1 MRLATLQTGKAF
13 ILYDAGILCDAMAAP
28 QITPA
33 WFTPA
38 FWQARDAVTGQA
50 PGRGASL
57 FISASAVVPSDA
69 QWVLRTYLRGG
80 FAARISETR
89 YVWTGLERTRAFRE
103 MRLNA
108 ALHERGL
115 PVPTPVAGC
124 VWRHG
129 LTYQAGL
136 LTERLMGA
144 RSLADVLPEADEA
157 LLARVG
163 ETVRR
168 FHEAGLDHV
177 DLNVRNLLVT
187 PDERVWLIDL
197 DRCRLRAPGNW
208 QEANLKRLQRS
219 VERFVP
225 GQGKARL
232 RQIRRGYDVQ

>member
-1 MRLATLQTGKAF
+1 
-13 ILYDAGILCDAMAAP
+13 MAAP

-38 FWQARDAVTGQA
+38 FWQARDAVIGQA

-124 VWRHG
+124 VWRHS

-177 DLNVRNLLVT
+177 DLNARNLLVT

-232 RQIRRGYDVQ
+232 RQIRQGYDVQ

>member
-1 MRLATLQTGKAF
+1 
-13 ILYDAGILCDAMAAP
+13 MAES

-103 MRLNA
+103 MRLNT

-163 ETVRR
+163 ETVRH

-177 DLNVRNLLVT
+177 DLNARNLLVT

-197 DRCRLRAPGNW
+197 DRCRLRRPGNW

-219 VERFVP
+219 VERFAP
-225 GQGKARL
+225 GQGEATLQRL
-232 RQIRRGYDVQ
+232 LQGYRNAG

>member
-1 MRLATLQTGKAF
+1 MAT
-13 ILYDAGILCDAMAAP
+13 P

-57 FISASAVVPSDA
+57 FVSAASVLPSDR
-69 QWVLRTYLRGG
+69 QWVLRLYLRGG
-80 FAARISETR
+80 LAARISETR
-89 YVWTGLERTRAFRE
+89 YVWAVLERTRAFRE
-103 MRLNA
+103 LRLTA

-129 LTYQAGL
+129 PTYEAGL

-144 RSLADVLPEADEA
+144 RALAEMLPDADDT

-163 ETVRR
+163 ETLRR

-177 DLNVRNLLVT
+177 DLNARNLLIT

-197 DRCRLRAPGNW
+197 DRCRLRRPGSW

-219 VERFVP
+219 LERFSP
-225 GQGKARL
+225 GQGENRL
-232 RQIRRGYDVQ
+232 HQILRGYDVH